1 MGRLRARLDR
11 LESHAHSTMSGG
23 EQLIAMI
30 KDLVQDLGDGISIK
44 VTVLG
49 KDIPI
54 TIKIDP
60 RD

>member
-1 MGRLRARLDR
+1 
-11 LESHAHSTMSGG
+11 MSDG

-49 KDIPI
+49 KEIPI
-54 TIKIDP
+54 SIKIDP